1 MILLECTGGG
11 NLSEFQDYLDSA
23 LKNCEL
29 NKDDVSYLR
38 KSISTQI
45 ISRRNEMGIT
55 QKELSGLTGIKQSN
69 ISKIENADYNIT
81 IEVLEKIAN
90 ALNCKVQITFEDDLE
105 R

>member
-1 MILLECTGGG
+1 MGGG
-11 NLSEFQDYLDSA
+11 MMSEFQDYLDTA

-29 NKDDVSYLR
+29 NKDNASYLR

-45 ISRRNEMGIT
+45 ISRRNEIGIT

-69 ISKIENADYNIT
+69 ISKIENSDYNIT

-90 ALNCKVQITFEDDLE
+90 ALNCKIQIAFEDDLE